1 MEDKQK
7 MKLTE
12 FYKKN
17 LRYYSNVGII
27 YKRITKEAIPL
38 SLEDLKQ
45 KIETNDPK
53 AYEKYVIVNQIKQ
66 ALDEIYS
73 DNSFKTQKRI
83 NQLNELKRREQYK
96 SGNLSINNAY
106 KDENKLKENHSKL
119 YNFIDFPVKKS
130 DEELNSMNEKEK
142 EEYLKSF
149 DKKTEDMNNRL
160 KNLFYYHVLDK
171 IFMN

>member
-96 SGNLSINNAY
+96 SGNLTINNAY
-106 KDENKLKENHSKL
+106 KDENKLKETHSKL
-119 YNFIDFPVKKS
+119 HKFIDFPVKKS
-130 DEELNSMNEKEK
+130 DKELNSMNEKEK
-142 EEYLKSF
+142 EEYLKEF
-149 DKKTEDMNNRL
+149 NEKTKKMDKGL
-160 KNLFYYHVLDK
+160 KRFILSSC
-171 IFMN
+171 IR

>member
-1 MEDKQK
+1 MEKINKK

-83 NQLNELKRREQYK
+83 NKLNELKRQKQYK
-96 SGNLSINNAY
+96 SGNLTINNAY
-106 KDENKLKENHSKL
+106 KDENKLKETHSKL
-119 YNFIDFPVKKS
+119 HKFTDFPVKKS
-130 DEELNSMNEKEK
+130 DKELNSMNEKEK
-142 EEYLKSF
+142 EEYLKEF
-149 DKKTEDMNNRL
+149 NEKTKKMDKGL
-160 KNLFYYHVLDK
+160 KIYF
-171 IFMN
+171 IFMY

>member
-38 SLEDLKQ
+38 SLEDFKQ

-73 DNSFKTQKRI
+73 DNSFKTQKR
-83 NQLNELKRREQYK
+83 YK
-96 SGNLSINNAY
+96 SGNLTINNAY
-106 KDENKLKENHSKL
+106 KDENKLKETHSKL
-119 YNFIDFPVKKS
+119 HKFIDFPVKKS
-130 DEELNSMNEKEK
+130 DKELNSMNEKEK
-142 EEYLKSF
+142 EEYLKEF
-149 DKKTEDMNNRL
+149 NKKTEEMDNRL

-171 IFMN
+171 LFMN